1 MKTMCRVLRISRAA
15 YYKHIHKKPSRYE
28 IENELLDGD
37 ILQEYTTSN
46 RCHGAPKIQKS
57 LFNKGIKVSIK
68 RVQRRMKKLNIR
80 SIFVKKWK
88 PSGLSKNK
96 VEQKEN
102 IINGNFFAETI
113 NKKWLTDI
121 TYLYTLKDGW
131 YYLDSVFDCCS
142 AKIVGWHMSKN
153 IDAELSVQAV
163 KNAINN
169 QNPNTK

>member
-1 MKTMCRVLRISRAA
+1 M
-15 YYKHIHKKPSRYE
+15 
-28 IENELLDGD
+28 
-37 ILQEYTTSN
+37 
-46 RCHGAPKIQKS
+46 
-57 LFNKGIKVSIK
+57 
-68 RVQRRMKKLNIR
+68 
-80 SIFVKKWK
+80 KKWK
-88 PSGLSKNK
+88 PSCPSKNK

-121 TYLYTLKDGW
+121 TYFYTLKDGW
-131 YYLDSVFDCCS
+131 CYLASVFDCCI

-169 QNPNTK
+169 QNPDTKEL